1 MKNILKFAL
10 FLMPFLIQAQGLI
23 PYSKPLPS
31 ISKDGMV
38 KMPDGSL
45 VKIENF
51 KDKESVVIFMVRHAE
66 KDTMGGANADLN
78 AEGRGRAMALV
89 SILKKMKIQK
99 FYSTD
104 VPRTKNTAKPLA
116 DLKHKKVEIYDPKK
130 HKELFESILN
140 TQKGKRVLVVGHSN
154 TVPKMLNILRG
165 SEEEKDI
172 PDNEYSRLYIIS
184 VKKVGEAKVTLINF

>member
-1 MKNILKFAL
+1 MKSILKLAL
-10 FLMPFLIQAQGLI
+10 FLMPFLTQAQDLI
-23 PYSKPLPS
+23 PYSKPLPT
-31 ISKDGMV
+31 ILKDGTV

-45 VKIENF
+45 VKIEGF
-51 KDKESVVIFMVRHAE
+51 KDKDAVMIFMVRHAE
-66 KDTMGGANADLN
+66 KDTAGGSNADLN
-78 AEGRGRAMALV
+78 AVGRGRAMALV

-99 FYSTD
+99 VYSTD

-116 DLKHKKVEIYDPKK
+116 DLRRKAVEIYDPKK
-130 HKELFESILN
+130 HKELLESILN
-140 TQKGKRVLVVGHSN
+140 NQKGKRVLVVGHSN

-184 VKKVGEAKVTLINF
+184 VKKLGDAKVTLINF

>member
-1 MKNILKFAL
+1 MKSILKLAL
-10 FLMPFLIQAQGLI
+10 FLMPFFTQAQDLI
-23 PYSKPLPS
+23 PYSKPLPI

-38 KMPDGSL
+38 KMPDGRS
-45 VKIENF
+45 VKIEDF
-51 KDKESVVIFMVRHAE
+51 KNKEAVVIFMVRHAE
-66 KDTMGGANADLN
+66 KDTAGGSNADLN
-78 AEGRGRAMALV
+78 AVGRGRAMALV

-99 FYSTD
+99 VYSTD

-116 DLKHKKVEIYDPKK
+116 DLRRKAVEIYDPKK
-130 HKELFESILN
+130 HKELLESILN

-184 VKKVGEAKVTLINF
+184 VKKLGDAKVTLINF